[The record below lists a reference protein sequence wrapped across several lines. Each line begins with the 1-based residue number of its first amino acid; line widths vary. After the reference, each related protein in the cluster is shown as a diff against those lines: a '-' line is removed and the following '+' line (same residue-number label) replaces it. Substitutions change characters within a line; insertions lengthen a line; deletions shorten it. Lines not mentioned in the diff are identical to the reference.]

1 MTTSQ
6 TKGLSTIGQIAVT
19 VKNLDTAVAFYRDR
33 LGMALQFQVP
43 GMAFFDCDGVR
54 LMLTLPESPEFDHAS
69 SIIYFKVSDIA
80 AQHAA
85 MTDQDVKFVA
95 APHLTADMGS
105 YELWMAFFNDPDGNI
120 LALMS
125 EVPK

>member
-1 MTTSQ
+1 MTDTQ
-6 TKGLSTIGQIAVT
+6 PKGLSTIGQIAIT
-19 VKNLDTAVAFYRDR
+19 VKNLDSAIEFYRDS
-33 LGMALQFQVP
+33 LGMALQFKVP

-54 LMLTLPESPEFDHAS
+54 LMLSLPESPEFDHPA
-69 SIIYFKVSDIA
+69 SIIYFKVDDIA

-85 MTDQDVKFVA
+85 MTDKDVKFVA
-95 APHLTADMGS
+95 PPHLTADMGS
-105 YELWMAFFNDPDGNI
+105 YELWMAFFNDLDGNT